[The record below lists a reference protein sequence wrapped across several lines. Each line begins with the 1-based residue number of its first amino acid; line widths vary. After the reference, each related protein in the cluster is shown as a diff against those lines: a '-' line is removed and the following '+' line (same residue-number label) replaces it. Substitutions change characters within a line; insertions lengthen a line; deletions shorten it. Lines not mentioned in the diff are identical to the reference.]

1 MTTTTANAYTN
12 ARRLTGQELNR
23 LESSDS
29 WPIMKSMLR
38 SFGHG
43 VDDLRMDDSARQLVF
58 PLVVQ
63 QKLNSIKAGQIS
75 MISRVSYADIGMV
88 VIMQDLSEH
97 ALNGKEFRIV
107 KVFPEEDKILIDVTP
122 NDWSAAQ
129 VRYVKVSAF
138 KRSLMH
144 ASPSRDGLAFRACM
158 QSSNRDRAF
167 AAAGFDPANIECLA
181 VRPHPDVEYGR
192 MWRDVPRLCDKLNRD
207 RVVGHPFT
215 TQFGFQVFAQCLP
228 DAATA
233 LLKGD
238 DGLDFESLYT
248 SEPCLI
254 LRDCRGCGIDVAP
267 DLYTND
273 DGSEEQCLH
282 KLFISDDRICEQ
294 SWNNMAEAVRALV
307 ESGMMSTAD
316 DAAAIRFDRNQSW
329 PAIMCHTFSD
339 SALTLPNRRHME
351 LQQTLVKL
359 RRGIVVGGG
368 VMLSRSMATKS
379 AIDHANDHV
388 AGGGIVNREDAGT
401 MCVACYMRITDEET
415 KACDG
420 CGRANYCSRSCQLWH
435 WKEHKACCASKEE
448 RERRRAVT
456 ATSRAAR
463 AEQLRRH
470 DERESLARAQE
481 AQKEAERKAQVARGR
496 AERVGEHAAELAE
509 RIRRAAPQAQ
519 QAPKTKT
526 NKKESK
532 KERSMQDKL
541 IHGAWD
547 STDERAAR
555 TAAFVAK
562 QESEHAEAEARKAKD
577 KVDRLKKLEADASAA
592 REAATHCVPCAPTL
606 GDVFDSVV
614 TG

>member
-29 WPIMKSMLR
+29 WPIIKSMLR

-43 VDDLRMDDSARQLVF
+43 VDDLRMDDSARQLVY
-58 PLVVQ
+58 PLAVQ
-63 QKLNSIKAGQIS
+63 QKLNSIKAGRIS
-75 MISRVSYADIGMV
+75 MISRVSSADIGMV
-88 VIMQDLSEH
+88 VIMRDLSEH

-144 ASPSRDGLAFRACM
+144 VSPSRDGFMFRACM
-158 QSSNRDRAF
+158 QASNRDRVF
-167 AAAGFDPANIECLA
+167 AAAGFVPANIECLA

-215 TQFGFQVFAQCLP
+215 TQFGFQVFAECSP
-228 DAATA
+228 DVATV
-233 LLKGD
+233 LLKGGD
-238 DGLDFESLYT
+238 DVNFESLYT
-248 SEPCLI
+248 SEPYLI

-273 DGSEEQCLH
+273 GSEEQCLH
-282 KLFISDDRICEQ
+282 KFFIPDDRICEQ
-294 SWNNMAEAVRALV
+294 SWNNVTEAVRAFI

-316 DAAAIRFDRNQSW
+316 VAAVSFDLNQSW
-329 PAIMCHTFSD
+329 PAAIICHTFSD
-339 SALTLPNRRHME
+339 SVLTFPNRRHFN
-351 LQQTLVKL
+351 LQQKLVNL

-368 VMLSRSMATKS
+368 VMLSRSMATKI
-379 AIDHANDHV
+379 ATDHANDHV

-420 CGRANYCSRSCQLWH
+420 CGKANYCSRSCQLWH
-435 WKEHKACCASKEE
+435 WREHKACCVSKEE
-448 RERRRAVT
+448 RERRRAV
-456 ATSRAAR
+456 AAAARAAR
-463 AEQLRRH
+463 VEQLRRH
-470 DERESLARAQE
+470 DECESLARAEE

-496 AERVGEHAAELAE
+496 AERAGKHAAELAE

-519 QAPKTKT
+519 KAPTAT
-526 NKKESK
+526 SNKKKSK
-532 KERSMQDKL
+532 KEDKL
-541 IHGAWD
+541 IHAAWD
-547 STDERAAR
+547 SVDEREAR

-562 QESEHAEAEARKAKD
+562 QESEHADAEERKARD
-577 KVDRLKKLEADASAA
+577 TVDRLKKLEADASAA

-606 GDVFDSVV
+606 GDVLGSVRFV
-614 TG
+614 GR